1 MDTYSL
7 HIQAGVEQEEDQQTG
22 HREESMESDVCS
34 SLLTSEAVN
43 EHHPAGVDR

>member
-34 SLLTSEAVN
+34 VLTFKAVN
-43 EHHPAGVDR
+43 EHQPAGVDH